1 MVTSQNGYPAGDRT
15 VLYNPVVPGTGID
28 FPGGLRR
35 GPAGELL
42 LYVAAQLHA
51 RVENGG
57 DGYGMWGYAYRPIR
71 GFAFPSEDDR
81 RLMAAAAV
89 PPLASEMEFDEANRA
104 CCFDNEDV
112 LFGASSLSNH
122 SSGTAFDWKAPSHPL
137 GAVNTFSRAQ
147 ISTIRAIVNVEC
159 AGAVR
164 WGGDYSGRKDEMHFE
179 INKGAAAVSA
189 LADRIRREENDMV
202 EWTDKPWGSEYTVA
216 QAIQGTYGNSGT
228 IAALAA
234 SVAQLNATAAGIL
247 ANVKADD
254 AEKAAILADAKAKHE
269 ELLAAVSQVD
279 EQVWAKVPDPGVSVA
294 EKADLLRAVLGDDAA
309 AVGALLAQA

>member
-179 INKGAAAVSA
+179 IVKAEPVCRDILNRLRGKTAAPAPTA
-189 LADRIRREENDMV
+189 
-202 EWTDKPWGSEYTVA
+202 P
-216 QAIQGTYGNSGT
+216 SGT
-228 IAALAA
+228 RLLSYEVGKPVMVGEDVKTLQRVLNAWYQSARPVWWPLVVDGEFGPSTNTAVRYMQGRARLPVDGVVGPATRAALH
-234 SVAQLNATAAGIL
+234 I
-247 ANVKADD
+247 
-254 AEKAAILADAKAKHE
+254 
-269 ELLAAVSQVD
+269 
-279 EQVWAKVPDPGVSVA
+279 
-294 EKADLLRAVLGDDAA
+294 
-309 AVGALLAQA
+309 